1 MTVEAGIL
9 VIIAMNVL
17 LLAVGLACVYLLRR
31 R

>member
-17 LLAVGLACVYLLRR
+17 LLAVGLACVHLLRKR
-31 R
+31 

>member
-17 LLAVGLACVYLLRR
+17 LLAVGLESVHLLRKR
-31 R
+31 